1 MLFAGSAAAWEA
13 RRGTG
18 AAAPEGEE
26 GEDGVDDD
34 GEAEAAKA
42 EAKAVEA

>member
-13 RRGTG
+13 RRAAGADG
-18 AAAPEGEE
+18 AASAE

-34 GEAEAAKA
+34 GEAASAK
-42 EAKAVEA
+42 AKAVEA